1 MKYYSN
7 SNNNFKNKIFIYGI
21 NIKAKKDFFKT
32 FGINF
37 RISPTNLKIRQNL
50 KLNSFLAKIN
60 SGKFLKD
67 FIRNNIFFYIK
78 IKNYRGNRHY
88 LKYPTRGQ
96 RTHTNAKTRKK
107 TIY

>member
-1 MKYYSN
+1 MKNYLN
-7 SNNNFKNKIFIYGI
+7 SINNFKNKISIYGV
-21 NIKAKKDFFKT
+21 KKKVKSEFFKSY
-32 FGINF
+32 GLNS
-37 RISPTNLKIRQNL
+37 RISPKSLKVQQNL
-50 KLNSFLAKIN
+50 KLNSFLSKIRL
-60 SGKFLKD
+60 GKNLKE

-78 IKNYRGNRHY
+78 IKNYKGNRHK